1 MHRIC
6 NSQHV
11 PSAVRLC
18 VVAAET
24 ATLDVAL
31 VELALAL
38 LRLAQLGGANR
49 GEVAGMLQPES
60 EESTRDELAS
70 HDAHNI

>member
-1 MHRIC
+1 MCTSIC

-18 VVAAET
+18 IVAAET

-38 LRLAQLGGANR
+38 LRLAQLGGAH
-49 GEVAGMLQPES
+49 GSEVAGMLNSPMS
-60 EESTRDELAS
+60 RGV
-70 HDAHNI
+70 DA